1 MTISRERAAGGL
13 GTGTVWAQFGLRDGE
28 RDDDC
33 PQIALG
39 RVANRAGAGAA
50 HDYLYIICEPVE
62 LTARAV
68 PVGASVIAAIR
79 DIYNESDRD
88 DPVAAIA
95 AALEAANDVL
105 YAKNR
110 ATAPDLRVVLGVT
123 CLVVRDNDLVICQ
136 VPPTQTIVA
145 QNGTPIAL
153 PELESW
159 LDDYQPH
166 QQGGPS
172 GLGLQERIEPQL
184 FRAALERDDLI
195 TLCSSNLAAVLAGED
210 LGPLVGDDPVAARGF
225 LADLAARRHL
235 DPAYAVV
242 LAAPRDE
249 DRALPG
255 NRRAGHFGGDDGTPR
270 RGGAVAYAEYD
281 ADEADGEAGEA
292 EARPAITAGWLER
305 GLREMR
311 ERSRVIPWPLRRA
324 APGPRVVPLRDDIQL
339 DAARDRR
346 ARHEEYDL
354 DEAGHD
360 AAPPRLVRVT
370 APADADD
377 ADTDDP
383 EDRHEAAGADWAD
396 ADDGGEGPGA
406 APRPARQRAGF
417 GQGLWSVAA
426 LVVLVLGSIL
436 ERVFPAGRRDRRSD
450 ALDNRRNRAWPI
462 GSLERWTA
470 GRERRLPAG
479 PWAPL
484 AIVGVIA
491 VAALLLVTSVRGHQA
506 GAAEERFST
515 ALNGV
520 VSAREAAV
528 AAPDRAAAR
537 TRLLA
542 LRGELDA
549 IPTGEQPG
557 RQERVAAERAS
568 LARAVD
574 QVEGVQRLGAA
585 EVQLLAPAPG
595 AAGGRPQIVLG
606 GGQQFVLLDGTLY
619 AVDGRGKALSKILAR
634 GDSAGG
640 ASVGQLLGAA
650 WRLDSLLAFDES
662 RGYIRD
668 AAGKWS
674 ALPLAAAG
682 RKPAAADTF
691 DGNLYLLEAERGQ
704 IVKFASGAYA
714 SAPQPWSSTKANGEL
729 GLAVD
734 MTIDKDIYVL
744 LSDGR
749 ILDFFQGELKGQFV
763 PGVVPALAGAS
774 AIHAAP
780 DGKFLYVADPREGRI
795 VRLGRDGNVVAT
807 YKAAEGT
814 TPFAGAREI
823 AVDEGAGVAYLLT
836 DEGLLSVR
844 LPAPR
849 P

>member
-1 MTISRERAAGGL
+1 MTISRERAAWGL

-39 RVANRAGAGAA
+39 RVVNRVGVGAA
-50 HDYLYIICEPVE
+50 HDYLYVICEPVE

-172 GLGLQERIEPQL
+172 GLGLQERVEPLL
-184 FRAALERDDLI
+184 FHAALERDDLI

-210 LGPLVGDDPVAARGF
+210 LGPLVGDDPVAARDF

-242 LAAPRDE
+242 LAPPRDAAG
-249 DRALPG
+249 ALPRG
-255 NRRAGHFGGDDGTPR
+255 GRAGGFGDDE
-270 RGGAVAYAEYD
+270 GAPGQADPVAYAGYD
-281 ADEADGEAGEA
+281 GDEADGEAGEA
-292 EARPAITAGWLER
+292 AARPALTAGWLER

-339 DAARDRR
+339 EAAREHR
-346 ARHEEYDL
+346 ARHEGYDP
-354 DEAGHD
+354 DEPGGD
-360 AAPPRLVRVT
+360 PAPARLVRVS

-377 ADTDDP
+377 ADAG
-383 EDRHEAAGADWAD
+383 EIEGGHGAAGAGWDD
-396 ADDGGEGPGA
+396 ADDSGEGAVA
-406 APRPARQRAGF
+406 ARRPTRRAGF
-417 GQGLWSVAA
+417 GQGLWCVAA
-426 LVVLVLGSIL
+426 LVVLVLGSML
-436 ERVFPAGRRDRRSD
+436 ERVFPAGRRDRRSG
-450 ALDNRRNRAWPI
+450 ARDNRRNRAWPI

-484 AIVGVIA
+484 AIVAVIA

-506 GAAEERFST
+506 RAAEERFSA

-520 VSAREAAV
+520 VGAREAAV

-537 TRLLA
+537 ARLLA

-557 RQERVAAERAS
+557 RQERIAAERVS

-574 QVEGVQRLGAA
+574 QVDGVQRLGAA

-606 GGQQFVLLDGTLY
+606 GGQQFVLLDGTLH
-619 AVDGRGKALSKILAR
+619 AVDGRGKALSKILAK
-634 GDSAGG
+634 GDSVGG
-640 ASVGQLLGAA
+640 AGVGQVLGAA

-662 RGYIRD
+662 RAYIRD

-682 RKPAAADTF
+682 RKPVAADTF

-714 SAPQPWSSTKANGEL
+714 TAPQPWSSTKANGEL

-807 YKAAEGT
+807 YKAAEGANS
-814 TPFAGAREI
+814 FAGAREI